1 MTETTPGTHHNEINV
16 VTALRPSTDADT
28 ASAAA
33 PPHSVGAAVEPR
45 PTFAQVY
52 ETHFPFVWRS
62 ALRLGTPEASVPD
75 VVQDTFVVAYRR
87 LPEFE
92 ARSSVRTWLFAIVLN
107 VVRAHRRMLRAKQPH
122 LLQRGPGADL
132 ESVPDRGERPDERA
146 EKVEAAR
153 FVNAVLESF
162 DDDKRAVFVLA
173 ELEQMSAPEI
183 AAALG
188 VPVNTVYSR
197 LRLAREEFGEAAA
210 RLRARDQW
218 RTR

>member
-1 MTETTPGTHHNEINV
+1 
-16 VTALRPSTDADT
+16 VTALRQPIET

-33 PPHSVGAAVEPR
+33 PPQRVGATAESR
-45 PTFAQVY
+45 PTFTQVY
-52 ETHFPFVWRS
+52 EAHFSFVWRS
-62 ALRLGTPEASVPD
+62 ALRLGTPEANVAD

-92 ARSSVRTWLFAIVLN
+92 SRSSVRTWLFAIALN
-107 VVRAHRRMLRAKQPH
+107 VVRAHRRMLLAKQPH
-122 LLQRGPGADL
+122 VLKGELSADL
-132 ESVPDRGERPDERA
+132 ESVADGSEGPDEGAERA
-146 EKVEAAR
+146 EAAR
-153 FVNAVLESF
+153 FVNAVLESL

-197 LRLAREEFGEAAA
+197 LRLARQEFGDAAA